1 MTNALAG
8 PAIVIVAVLVTLAC
22 IFIVRHWIPEDVKGQ
37 ASDSWAIF
45 AFCGVLYA
53 LVVGF
58 VLSFALSGYQDSKTD
73 VGAEAH
79 SLTGL
84 SRVAPLFGAD
94 SRDQIG
100 HELICYARAVIYD
113 EWPRMAEG
121 ERSEL
126 ATAATDRLISSVGRL
141 ERTNPDSAAL
151 VSSLDRVRE
160 LSENRAARLQASTDN
175 LPLMFWLFMIIGGL
189 ILCLYAT
196 ILAGRERPF
205 GQFIYILPVALLLL
219 TSVYLV
225 AAFERPF
232 GGANAIEPTAMEASL
247 ESVVGFIPDPRADR
261 PCP

>member
-1 MTNALAG
+1 MTNALTAI
-8 PAIVIVAVLVTLAC
+8 AIVVIAVLVTLAC
-22 IFIVRHWIPEDVKGQ
+22 IFIVRRWIPEDVKGQ

-58 VLSFALSGYQDSKTD
+58 VLSYALSGYQDSNAD
-73 VGAEAH
+73 VGAEAN

-84 SRVAPLFGAD
+84 SRVATLYEAD

-100 HELICYARAVIYD
+100 HELICYARAVIDD
-113 EWPRMAEG
+113 EWPRMTRG
-121 ERSEL
+121 EPSEL
-126 ATAATDRLISSVGRL
+126 ATAAADRLIRSVGGL
-141 ERTNPDSAAL
+141 ERSSPDSAAL

-160 LSENRAARLQASTDN
+160 LSETRAARLQASTDN
-175 LPLMFWLFMIIGGL
+175 LPFMFWLFMILGGL

-219 TSVYLV
+219 SSMYLV

-232 GGANAIEPTAMEASL
+232 SGSNAIGPTAMEASL
-247 ESVVGFIPDPRADR
+247 ESIIGFIPDPRADR

>member
-1 MTNALAG
+1 MTIALTG
-8 PAIVIVAVLVTLAC
+8 LAIVVVAVLVTLVC
-22 IFIVRHWIPEDVKGQ
+22 IYIVRHWIPEDVKGQ

-58 VLSFALSGYQDSKTD
+58 VLSYALSGYQNSNAD
-73 VGAEAH
+73 VGAEAN
-79 SLTGL
+79 SVTGL
-84 SRVAPLFGAD
+84 SRVATLYAAD
-94 SRDQIG
+94 DRDQIG
-100 HELICYARAVIYD
+100 HELICYARAVIDD
-113 EWPRMAEG
+113 EWPRMTEG

-126 ATAATDRLISSVGRL
+126 ATAATDRLIRSVGGL
-141 ERTNPDSAAL
+141 DRTSPNDAAL

-160 LSENRAARLQASTDN
+160 LSETRAARLQASTDN

-196 ILAGRERPF
+196 VLAGRERPF

-219 TSVYLV
+219 SSMYLV
-225 AAFERPF
+225 ASFERPF
-232 GGANAIEPTAMEASL
+232 GGPNAIEPTAMESSL

>member
-1 MTNALAG
+1 MNVLIGIGILGGGA
-8 PAIVIVAVLVTLAC
+8 LVTLAC
-22 IFIVRHWIPEDVKGQ
+22 IFIVRHWIPEDIKGQ

-58 VLSFALSGYQDSKTD
+58 VLSYALSGYQDSNAE

-79 SLTGL
+79 SLSGL
-84 SRVAPLFGAD
+84 SRVATLFGAD

-100 HELICYARAVIYD
+100 HELICYARAVIDD
-113 EWPRMAEG
+113 EWPKMTSG

-126 ATAATDRLISSVGRL
+126 ATAATDRLIRSVGGLGRS
-141 ERTNPDSAAL
+141 NPNNAAL
-151 VSSLDRVRE
+151 TSSLDRVRE
-160 LSENRAARLQASTDN
+160 LSETRAARLQASSDN
-175 LPLMFWLFMIIGGL
+175 LPLMFWLFMIVGGL
-189 ILCLYAT
+189 VLCLYAT
-196 ILAGRERPF
+196 ILAGRERPL

-219 TSVYLV
+219 SSIYLV

-232 GGANAIEPTAMEASL
+232 SGPNAIEPTAMEASL
-247 ESVVGFIPDPRADR
+247 ESVTAFIPDPRADR